1 MITRHL
7 ISTNNQK
14 LLRFFLLHPGKTF
27 FEREIS
33 RKTRISPSSANHA
46 LNRLHKAGLLK
57 RKRNGKMCF
66 YSIDKTNPY
75 LREFKVLSNML
86 LIEPLIEKFKKHSRK
101 IVLFGSWADGS
112 DTDNSD
118 IYLFIVSSEKEKVL
132 STIAKFSNS
141 HKLGKR
147 KITAIIREPE
157 WHPRKQDRVLR
168 GKLRNGKILWDS
180 DKESSKKR

>member
-14 LLRFFLLHPGKTF
+14 LLRFFLLHPEKTF

-33 RKTRISPSSANHA
+33 RKTGISPSSTNHA
-46 LNRLHKAGLLK
+46 LNRLYKARLLN

-75 LREFKVLSNML
+75 LREFKILSNML
-86 LIEPLIEKFKKHSRK
+86 FIEPLIEKFKKCSRK

-118 IYLFIVSSEKEKVL
+118 IHLFIISPEKEKVL
-132 STIAKFSNS
+132 SVIRKFSNS
-141 HKLGKR
+141 NKLGKR
-147 KITAIIREPE
+147 KIRAIINEPE
-157 WHPRKQDRVLR
+157 RPLGKQDKALRRELKR
-168 GKLRNGKILWDS
+168 GKVLWED
-180 DKESSKKR
+180 